1 MNKSVERAHAHH
13 PAASPVAPIL
23 STQAARGTQTKS
35 RATILLIEDDPAVR
49 ESLRRVLEA
58 NGWMILVAETGEA
71 ALEILRH
78 QTPDLMITD
87 LCLSNVS
94 GWDLLFHE
102 NLQRPDLPIFVI
114 TGLPLHAMKGA
125 AKFATEC
132 FQKPLDLEVLLA
144 AVRSY
149 LGSSG
154 PALALPGKA

>member
-1 MNKSVERAHAHH
+1 MSHSVARTSAHH
-13 PAASPVAPIL
+13 PTSSPAAPIL
-23 STQAARGTQTKS
+23 STQAARGSQTKS

-125 AKFATEC
+125 AKFAAEC

-149 LGSSG
+149 LGPSG
-154 PALALPGKA
+154 PEPALPGNA